1 MEKTLKSVVKEHFVL
16 FLDNL
21 NSQTSDEFKEAVANL
36 DGVCWYGVPGATD
49 IWQPVDAGYAELL
62 KVKIRQEHYNWLDK
76 WYGLDQTFSAS
87 DRRILITHWV
97 GEAYK
102 SSTDTKFDHYRR
114 RLFQKTGCLLTADGT
129 ADGTDDDLVQPGGLQ
144 NYNVPPPTMIDP
156 SDNLALSS
164 QPEQSL
170 QDDDIEEEDDNS
182 LEEMEVD
189 EGDGNRNIFDITSH
203 AMSVDS

>member
-1 MEKTLKSVVKEHFVL
+1 MLVWH
-16 FLDNL
+16 
-21 NSQTSDEFKEAVANL
+21 
-36 DGVCWYGVPGATD
+36 PGATD

-62 KVKIRQEHYNWLDK
+62 KVKIRQEHYNWLDSDENTDK
-76 WYGLDQTFSAS
+76 WYGLDQNFSAS

-102 SSTDTKFDHYRR
+102 SLTDTKFDHYRR
-114 RLFQKTGCLLTADGT
+114 RLFQKTGCLLTT
-129 ADGTDDDLVQPGGLQ
+129 DGTDDDLVQPEGLQ

-170 QDDDIEEEDDNS
+170 QDDDIEEDDNS

-189 EGDGNRNIFDITSH
+189 EGDGDRNIFDIISH